1 MYSLSNEAEMS
12 VKSIFDSFRSK
23 RILSLS
29 WVIFESKYSSHSS
42 GVQSLTEY
50 ESKGI
55 YNRVAQVTY
64 PDSYLSIN
72 YISTLANLI
81 LALIYNLSLMP
92 GGYAC

>member
-64 PDSYLSIN
+64 PDTQRAEW
-72 YISTLANLI
+72 TLNKIEITLNGTFA
-81 LALIYNLSLMP
+81 
-92 GGYAC
+92 G